1 MIIVSIVIRF
11 VVKVRRKYQANC
23 AGREVIH
30 LSPDHG
36 ADIKSEI
43 RAVEVESLLAA
54 TIVEYDVKSSGDS
67 NYQLVESLVRVAASL
82 STSRDI
88 IKIVG
93 ALDFKRNVIASFHE
107 GEIAPGIG
115 DFRQVDDAAGI

>member
-1 MIIVSIVIRF
+1 MSKIRI
-11 VVKVRRKYQANC
+11 
-23 AGREVIH
+23 GRVTEIARGTVGTPMR
-30 LSPDHG
+30 LNLEKLFGMSP
-36 ADIKSEI
+36 
-43 RAVEVESLLAA
+43 
-54 TIVEYDVKSSGDS
+54 
-67 NYQLVESLVRVAASL
+67 
-82 STSRDI
+82 SRDI